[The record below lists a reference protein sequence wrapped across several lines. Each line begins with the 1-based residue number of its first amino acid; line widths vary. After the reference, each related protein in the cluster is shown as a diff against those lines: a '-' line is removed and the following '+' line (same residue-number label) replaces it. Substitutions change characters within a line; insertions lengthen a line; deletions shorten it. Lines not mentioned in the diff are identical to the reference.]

1 MRAQATSSKLENF
14 LFKFTR
20 LLALGGSVLALAVLT
35 IMLFKQIPTKIDTH
49 VSVLDVNIEKTSG
62 SSVSE
67 ASSRQLDTET
77 TYIPENVEKH
87 LSGEDNQEVLAGWL
101 RSIPEQDL
109 KDEFVENLSEVIEE
123 AEELELNVMN
133 IINNYKTIKLSKLR
147 GKGTGGYLETIESTT
162 STLIIFGLIVFIAQL
177 SMILVMLAIERNTR
191 SVDK

>member
-1 MRAQATSSKLENF
+1 MNTPKAPSKLENF

-20 LLALGGSVLALAVLT
+20 LLALGGSVLALAILV
-35 IMLFKQIPTKIDTH
+35 IMLFKQIPTRVDTH
-49 VSVLDVNIEKTSG
+49 VSVLDVNVEKPSDN
-62 SSVSE
+62 SVSK
-67 ASSRQLDTET
+67 ASSFQFDTEI

-147 GKGTGGYLETIESTT
+147 GEGTGGYLETIESTT
-162 STLIIFGLIVFIAQL
+162 STLVIFGLIVFIAQL